1 MHEYR
6 PWERKLKELAWG
18 SRFHLS
24 FEHFNIIFGVA
35 VKKNRPW
42 KIVVDLLNQEMFI
55 VTTLTSL
62 PTLSAKDTS
71 TGFFPLIAGR
81 TFLS

>member
-1 MHEYR
+1 M
-6 PWERKLKELAWG
+6 
-18 SRFHLS
+18 
-24 FEHFNIIFGVA
+24 A
-35 VKKNRPW
+35 VKKKRPW
-42 KIVVDLLNQEMFI
+42 KIVVDLLNEEMFI